1 MKKILTI
8 IAAIMFLPIAAGAQ
22 MPSSSDT
29 LRIAHLCDP
38 QIGFYKDSLFVDI
51 AAFEREIE
59 NVNALRPDL
68 VVIAGD
74 MVNIPD
80 STYFGLFT
88 KSVSKL
94 EVPVVYTP
102 GNHDIY
108 APATQKGIDNY
119 TKVFGPDLTVT
130 PVKGRTLIS
139 FNTQLFGNADP
150 KLIADH
156 RQRLEQAVENAGK
169 QGGGVIMLSHIP
181 PFVVDID
188 EKEEYFNLPKSDR
201 RALLDLF
208 GKNGVFIWL
217 CGHTHKTHRNDYGPV
232 AILNGENTSVNFDS
246 RPKGFRLLTIAPD
259 NTFSWIFIP
268 N

>member
-1 MKKILTI
+1 MLVP
-8 IAAIMFLPIAAGAQ
+8 FAAGAQ
-22 MPSSSDT
+22 KTSVTDT

-38 QIGFYKDSLFVDI
+38 QIGFYKDSLYVDI

-80 STYFGLFT
+80 STYFGLFK

-108 APATQKGIDNY
+108 APATQRGIDNY

-139 FNTQLFGNADP
+139 FNTQLFSNAAP
-150 KLIADH
+150 ELIIGH
-156 RQRLEQAVENAGK
+156 RRRLVKAVEEAGK
-169 QGGGVIMLSHIP
+169 KGGGVIMLSHIP
-181 PFVVDID
+181 PFVAQID
-188 EKEEYFNLPKSDR
+188 EKEEYFNLPKADR
-201 RALLDLF
+201 RALLDHF
-208 GKNGVFIWL
+208 ADNGVFLWL
-217 CGHTHKTHRNDYGPV
+217 CGHTHKTHRNDYGPI

-259 NTFSWIFIP
+259 NTFTWEFIP
-268 N
+268 NKK